1 MKNVDILYTDREI
14 YWTFLVFAAE
24 FLRILKEQME
34 ERRRREEQRSRL
46 FNADPF
52 DLEAQRLIAEEIK
65 QKNIEAN
72 MDAAMEYHPEAFGTV
87 TMLYINCK
95 VNGYPVKAFVDSG
108 ISIFS

>member
-1 MKNVDILYTDREI
+1 MFE
-14 YWTFLVFAAE
+14 
-24 FLRILKEQME
+24 ILKEQME
-34 ERRRREEQRSRL
+34 ERNRQEEQRKKL

-72 MDAAMEYHPEAFGTV
+72 MNAAMEYNPEAFGSV

-95 VNGYPVKAFVDSG
+95 VNGYPVKAFIDSG
-108 ISIFS
+108 VY